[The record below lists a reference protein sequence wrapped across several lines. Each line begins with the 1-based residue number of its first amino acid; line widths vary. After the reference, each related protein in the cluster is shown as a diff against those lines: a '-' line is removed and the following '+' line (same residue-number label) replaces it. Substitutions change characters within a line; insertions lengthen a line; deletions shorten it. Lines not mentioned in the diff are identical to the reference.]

1 MAAMFWLKWLVT
13 AESNSDPQAAIN
25 SHSVFSPG
33 LGTASGAMH
42 GAAAVPAG
50 DVVAAAP
57 LAIGDGCGGGSVSR
71 VFEAS
76 LLPATMMPQ
85 TTTNTRNPT
94 DHASVCVRRL
104 KFGSISTG

>member
-1 MAAMFWLKWLVT
+1 MFWLKWLVT

-33 LGTASGAMH
+33 LGTASGARD
-42 GAAAVPAG
+42 GAAAAPAG

-57 LAIGDGCGGGSVSR
+57 LAIGDGCGGSGSRISGN
-71 VFEAS
+71 S
-76 LLPATMMPQ
+76 LLPAIMTPQ